1 MEYFQV
7 LLPLAIILV
16 ISKIFGKICVRI
28 GIPQVIGLIAA
39 GILVSVVEYIPGPMQ
54 DFFATGSPALT
65 GLGFFAKI
73 GVVLIMFNAGLD
85 INVKQI
91 KSVGLPATII
101 TMAGVLVPMILGFI
115 TACLIRNGTLFGL
128 THDEYFTNLFYGVIM
143 TATSVSVTVATL
155 QELGKLTS
163 KVGTTV
169 VTAAILDD
177 IVGIIVLSV
186 VIGMSGKESGG
197 ETESPW
203 IVLLKTV
210 FFFVAAILVG
220 WLARKIFGAVE
231 RKFPHHRL
239 LPVLSVALCFFF
251 AYAAE
256 KFFGVADITGAF
268 VAGMVLSSNPEANYI
283 ERRSEI
289 MGYMMF
295 TPVFFANIAIAN
307 KFSLPDMNMLIFG
320 LAFVVVA
327 LLGKVIGCGGT
338 ALLCQYNKK
347 DAFRVGIGMMARA
360 EVALVCAQK
369 GVDAGLIHADI
380 MPFILLLIVVS
391 SLVTPLLLKA
401 SYKEDKKKIDMAAAT
416 VLAEKKKGS

>member
-7 LLPLAIILV
+7 LLPLAAILV
-16 ISKIFGKICVRI
+16 ISKIFGKICVRL
-28 GIPQVIGLIAA
+28 GIPQVIGLIVA
-39 GILVSVVEYIPGPMQ
+39 GILVSVVEYIPGQ
-54 DFFATGSPALT
+54 TFLTDGSPAMV

-85 INVKQI
+85 INIRQI
-91 KSVGLPATII
+91 RSVGLPATAI
-101 TMAGVLVPMILGFI
+101 TLAGVFVPMIMGFV
-115 TACLIRNGTLFGL
+115 TACLIRNGALTGL
-128 THDEYFTNLFYGVIM
+128 SHDQYFTNLFYGVIM

-155 QELGKLTS
+155 QELGKLNS
-163 KVGTTV
+163 KIGSTV

-186 VIGMSGKESGG
+186 VIGMSGKEGG
-197 ETESPW
+197 QTENPW
-203 IVLLKTV
+203 IVLMKTV
-210 FFFVAAILVG
+210 LFFVAAVLVG
-220 WLARKIFGAVE
+220 WAARKLFAIVE
-231 RKFPHHRL
+231 RKYPHHRL
-239 LPVLSVALCFFF
+239 LPVMSVALCFFF

-256 KFFGVADITGAF
+256 AFFGVADITGAF

-295 TPVFFANIAIAN
+295 TPVFFANIVIAN
-307 KFSLPDMNMLIFG
+307 KFRLPDMNMLIFG
-320 LAFVVVA
+320 LAFVVIA
-327 LLGKVIGCGGT
+327 MLGKVIGCGGT
-338 ALLCQYNKK
+338 ALLCKYDKK

-369 GVDAGLIHADI
+369 GVDSGLIHPDI

-391 SLVTPLLLKA
+391 SLLTPLFLKI

-416 VLAEKKKGS
+416 VLAENTAKKKK

>member
-7 LLPLAIILV
+7 LLPLAAILV
-16 ISKIFGKICVRI
+16 ISKIFGKICVRL
-28 GIPQVIGLIAA
+28 GIPQVIGLIVA
-39 GILVSVVEYIPGPMQ
+39 GILVSVVEYIPGQ
-54 DFFATGSPALT
+54 TFLTDGSPAMV

-85 INVKQI
+85 INIRQI
-91 KSVGLPATII
+91 RSVGLPATAI
-101 TMAGVLVPMILGFI
+101 TLAGVFVPMIMGFV
-115 TACLIRNGTLFGL
+115 TACLIRNGSLTGL
-128 THDEYFTNLFYGVIM
+128 SHDQYFTNLFYGVIM

-155 QELGKLTS
+155 QELGKLNS
-163 KVGTTV
+163 KIGSTV

-186 VIGMSGKESGG
+186 VIGMSGKEGG
-197 ETESPW
+197 QTENPW
-203 IVLLKTV
+203 IVLMKTV
-210 FFFVAAILVG
+210 LFFVGAVLVG
-220 WLARKIFGAVE
+220 WAARKLFAIVE
-231 RKFPHHRL
+231 RKYPHHRL
-239 LPVLSVALCFFF
+239 LPVMSVALCFFF

-256 KFFGVADITGAF
+256 AFFGVADITGAF

-307 KFSLPDMNMLIFG
+307 KFRLPDMTMLIFG
-320 LAFVVVA
+320 LAFVVIA
-327 LLGKVIGCGGT
+327 MLGKVIGCGGT
-338 ALLCQYNKK
+338 ALLCKYDKK

-369 GVDAGLIHADI
+369 GVDSGLIHPDI

-391 SLVTPLLLKA
+391 SLLTPLFLKI

-416 VLAEKKKGS
+416 VLAENTAKKKK

>member
-54 DFFATGSPALT
+54 DFFASGSPALT

-101 TMAGVLVPMILGFI
+101 TMAGVFVPMILGFI

-197 ETESPW
+197 
-203 IVLLKTV
+203 
-210 FFFVAAILVG
+210 
-220 WLARKIFGAVE
+220 
-231 RKFPHHRL
+231 
-239 LPVLSVALCFFF
+239 AL
-251 AYAAE
+251 
-256 KFFGVADITGAF
+256 G
-268 VAGMVLSSNPEANYI
+268 
-283 ERRSEI
+283 
-289 MGYMMF
+289 
-295 TPVFFANIAIAN
+295 
-307 KFSLPDMNMLIFG
+307 
-320 LAFVVVA
+320 
-327 LLGKVIGCGGT
+327 
-338 ALLCQYNKK
+338 
-347 DAFRVGIGMMARA
+347 
-360 EVALVCAQK
+360 
-369 GVDAGLIHADI
+369 
-380 MPFILLLIVVS
+380 
-391 SLVTPLLLKA
+391 
-401 SYKEDKKKIDMAAAT
+401 
-416 VLAEKKKGS
+416 

>member
-54 DFFATGSPALT
+54 DFFASGSPALT

-101 TMAGVLVPMILGFI
+101 T
-115 TACLIRNGTLFGL
+115 L
-128 THDEYFTNLFYGVIM
+128 THDQYFTNLFYGVIM

-186 VIGMSGKESGG
+186 VIGMSGKEGG
-197 ETESPW
+197 EAENPW

-210 FFFVAAILVG
+210 LFFIAAVLVG
-220 WLARKIFGAVE
+220 WLARKIFAAVE
-231 RKFPHHRL
+231 RNFPHHRL
-239 LPVLSVALCFFF
+239 LPVMSVALCFFF

-256 KFFGVADITGAF
+256 KVFGVADITGAF

-320 LAFVVVA
+320 LVFVVVA

-338 ALLCQYNKK
+338 ALLCKYSKK
-347 DAFRVGIGMMARA
+347 DSFRVGIGMMARA

-380 MPFILLLIVVS
+380 MPFIILLIVVS
-391 SLVTPLLLKA
+391 SLVTPILLKA
-401 SYKEDKKKIDMAAAT
+401 SYKEDKKKIDMAAAA
-416 VLAEKKKGS
+416 VLAENAAKKKEN

>member
-54 DFFATGSPALT
+54 DFFASGSPALT

-91 KSVGLPATII
+91 KSVGLPAT
-101 TMAGVLVPMILGFI
+101 MI
-115 TACLIRNGTLFGL
+115 GL
-128 THDEYFTNLFYGVIM
+128 THDQYFTNLFYGVIM

-186 VIGMSGKESGG
+186 VIGMSGKEGG
-197 ETESPW
+197 EAENPW

-210 FFFVAAILVG
+210 LFFIAAVLVG
-220 WLARKIFGAVE
+220 WLARKIFAAVE
-231 RKFPHHRL
+231 RNFPHHRL
-239 LPVLSVALCFFF
+239 LPVMSVALCFFF

-256 KFFGVADITGAF
+256 KVFGVADITGAF

-320 LAFVVVA
+320 LVFVVVA

-338 ALLCQYNKK
+338 ALLCKYSKK
-347 DAFRVGIGMMARA
+347 DSFRVGIGMMARA

-380 MPFILLLIVVS
+380 MPFIILLIVVS
-391 SLVTPLLLKA
+391 SLVTPILLKA
-401 SYKEDKKKIDMAAAT
+401 SYKEDKKKIDMAAAA
-416 VLAEKKKGS
+416 VLAENAAKKKEN

>member
-54 DFFATGSPALT
+54 DFFASGSPALT

-101 TMAGVLVPMILGFI
+101 TLAGVFVPMILGFI
-115 TACLIRNGTLFGL
+115 AACLIRNGTMIGL
-128 THDEYFTNLFYGVIM
+128 THDQYFTNLFYGVIM

-186 VIGMSGKESGG
+186 VIGMSGKEGG
-197 ETESPW
+197 EAENPW

-210 FFFVAAILVG
+210 LFFIAAVLVG
-220 WLARKIFGAVE
+220 WLARKIFAAVE
-231 RKFPHHRL
+231 RNFPHHRL
-239 LPVLSVALCFFF
+239 LPVMSVALCVR
-251 AYAAE
+251 
-256 KFFGVADITGAF
+256 G
-268 VAGMVLSSNPEANYI
+268 
-283 ERRSEI
+283 
-289 MGYMMF
+289 
-295 TPVFFANIAIAN
+295 
-307 KFSLPDMNMLIFG
+307 
-320 LAFVVVA
+320 
-327 LLGKVIGCGGT
+327 GKSFRGCGYNGSVRRGYGT
-338 ALLCQYNKK
+338 FVEPRGKLYRTPLRNYGIYDVYPRILRKHRYRKQIQPPRYEYAHLRAC
-347 DAFRVGIGMMARA
+347 FRCCGAARQGYR
-360 EVALVCAQK
+360 LRR
-369 GVDAGLIHADI
+369 HR
-380 MPFILLLIVVS
+380 S
-391 SLVTPLLLKA
+391 SLQV
-401 SYKEDKKKIDMAAAT
+401 
-416 VLAEKKKGS
+416 